1 MPPMDRSKWK
11 RVRFGDVV
19 RCVDKTCRN
28 PEAEGLTRVV
38 GLEHLDPGELKI
50 TRWADVAD
58 GTSFTRTFRAGQ
70 VLFGKR
76 RAYQRKAAVAE
87 FDGICSGDILV
98 FEAVPD
104 RLAPEL
110 LPFLVSSASFF
121 DHAIGTSA
129 GSLSP
134 RTKWK
139 ELAEYQLLLPP
150 EDEQD
155 NLSRLLQQVQATR
168 SSWQAA
174 ASELRRLRDAAFL
187 AAVSEAAPGGDC
199 VYPLRSLLV
208 AEPESGYSATAV
220 DEDTGVYVLALSA
233 ICSEGYRSGEVKPV
247 RASKKV
253 ESTRLA
259 AGDFLITRSNT
270 LELVGLVG
278 IVEEH
283 LELVSFPDTM
293 MRLRTNP
300 QIVRPRFLEAFLLS
314 KEGRRRV
321 RRIAAGTSDSMKKIN
336 KKNLGQVEV
345 AVPSL
350 ALQDHIL
357 AQRQEIAGRVLEA
370 EAHVDRLQ
378 AIIRLITDSFGLEQA
393 NV

>member
-1 MPPMDRSKWK
+1 MDRSKWK
-11 RVRFGDVV
+11 RTRFGDLV
-19 RCVDKTCRN
+19 RCVDKTCRD

-38 GLEHLDPGELKI
+38 GLEHLDPGELRI
-50 TRWADVAD
+50 SRWADVAD
-58 GTSFTRTFRAGQ
+58 GTSFTRTFRTGQ

-76 RAYQRKAAVAE
+76 RAYQRKAARPD

-98 FEAVPD
+98 FEADPIQLV
-104 RLAPEL
+104 PEL
-110 LPFLVSSASFF
+110 LPFLVASSAFF

-139 ELAEYQLLLPP
+139 ELAEYQLLIPP
-150 EDEQD
+150 EKEQH
-155 NLSRLLQQVQATR
+155 NLSRLLQQVEATR
-168 SSWQAA
+168 SSWHVVAD
-174 ASELRRLRDAAFL
+174 ELRRLRDAAFL
-187 AAVSEAAPGGDC
+187 NAVSEIAQRGEC
-199 VYPLRSLLV
+199 VYTMRSLLV
-208 AEPESGYSATAV
+208 AEPESGFSATAV

-233 ICSEGYRSGEVKPV
+233 ICAEGYRSGEVKPV
-247 RASKKV
+247 RDSKKV

-259 AGDFLITRSNT
+259 SGDFLITRSNT

-283 LELVSFPDTM
+283 LERVSFPDTM
-293 MRLRTNP
+293 MRLRVNP
-300 QIVRPRFLEAFLLS
+300 QIIRPRFLEAFLLS
-314 KEGRRRV
+314 EEGRRRV

-336 KKNLGQVEV
+336 KKNLGQVEI

-350 ALQDHIL
+350 GQQDDIL
-357 AQRQEIAGRVLEA
+357 AQRQEIAGRVFEA
-370 EAHVDRLQ
+370 EAHAERLKG
-378 AIIRLITDSFGLEQA
+378 IIRSITDCFGVGQA